1 MAKQA
6 ILQYGAPIDFMIC
19 GHRHKEQEII
29 SGLTDDGH
37 TVVIR
42 LPSICGV
49 DAFALSQGYNG
60 RPGALAMV
68 IEAGYGRRCTY
79 PIKL

>member
-6 ILQYGAPIDFMIC
+6 VLQYGTPIGFIVC
-19 GHRHKEQEII
+19 GHRHKEQEIV

-60 RPGALAMV
+60 RPGA
-68 IEAGYGRRCTY
+68 
-79 PIKL
+79 